1 MSKITEEG
9 EVPANA
15 AMHGNVAGLDN
26 NPPVKLNSTKKRPK
40 VLKRLRDI
48 VGGANARQNRCSV

>member
-1 MSKITEEG
+1 MSKINEEG

-15 AMHGNVAGLDN
+15 AMHGNVAGLDH
-26 NPPVKLNSTKKRPK
+26 NPPVNLNTKKRPK

-48 VGGANARQNRCSV
+48 VGGINAGQNRRTV